1 MRSRLWNREDIRN
14 ILWSI
19 YTAQLSHWR
28 EPGTQAGDIQ
38 KERFFIKGCR
48 VAILTLMMALG
59 LPLESPVP
67 PAPYWK
73 ASILP
78 PDAALPPPSPAPP
91 KRGKKG
97 ARLSETGSALPPDAL
112 PQSGQETP
120 RSGKNPR
127 ALWWV
132 EDLENVIA
140 AIYHSAMLTPAAQ
153 AHTPQSEAYF
163 EGFKAVISSLLR
175 AIGSRKDTDQWLQQT
190 QAKRI
195 WEGTL

>member
-19 YTAQLSHWR
+19 YMAQLSHWR
-28 EPGTQAGDIQ
+28 EPGTHTEDIQ

-73 ASILP
+73 AGILP
-78 PDAALPPPSPAPP
+78 PDAALVPLPPSPP
-91 KRGKKG
+91 KRVKKG
-97 ARLSETGSALPPDAL
+97 ARTLGKSTALPPDAL
-112 PQSGQETP
+112 PQTWEKTS

-132 EDLENVIA
+132 EDLENVVA

-163 EGFKAVISSLLR
+163 EGFKAVISGLLQ
-175 AIGSRKDTDQWLQQT
+175 AIGSQKDVDLWLKREPT
-190 QAKRI
+190 KRI
-195 WEGTL
+195 WRDSK